1 MFARNPS
8 SPSRSQRAFTIVE
21 LLVTVAIIAVL
32 MGLLIGGL
40 RGAMGSARK
49 TRELNGLRGVHS
61 AWYQYST
68 SFEEHLLPGFLDTV
82 TQENWQVTTPNLSGQ
97 VLPRAMSQTYTWRL
111 APFVD
116 NPYSTFVGYM
126 EIEGADTSA
135 NAAIAVPWDGAEG
148 VPAWAES
155 IRDQPGSLVA
165 LQPGFGYN
173 AYYVGGWY
181 EQGNP
186 PRFSAGGSRVAIR
199 LGAITRTTEQVIF
212 AASTYRDPGRY
223 PVRGGADDQVPGAA
237 WIAPPQL
244 GTVAVWQPL
253 AMQDTGIL
261 QVGIAQ
267 AVPARRHNG
276 QVATIRADGS
286 TENSSVATLLDMR
299 LWTSAADR
307 ADYSHGD
314 N

>member
-1 MFARNPS
+1 MFARTPPLPRTS
-8 SPSRSQRAFTIVE
+8 LRAFTIVE

-49 TRELNGLRGVHS
+49 TRELNGLRGVHA

-68 SFEEHLLPGFLDTV
+68 SFEEHLLPGFVDTV
-82 TQENWQVTTPNLSGQ
+82 TQEKWQVTTPNLSGQ
-97 VLPRAMSQTYTWRL
+97 ALPRGMSQTYPWRL

-126 EIEGADTSA
+126 EYEGSDNSA
-135 NAAIAVPWDGAEG
+135 NTAIAVPWAGAEG
-148 VPAWAES
+148 VPAWADS

-186 PRFSAGGSRVAIR
+186 PRFSAGGGRVAIR
-199 LGAITRTTEQVIF
+199 LGAISRTTEQVIF
-212 AASTYRDPGRY
+212 AGSTYRDPGRY
-223 PVRGGADDQVPGAA
+223 PIRGGGDDQVAGAA
-237 WIAPPQL
+237 WISPPQL
-244 GTVAVWQPL
+244 GTAPVWQPL

-261 QVGIAQ
+261 QVAVAQ
-267 AVPARRHNG
+267 AVPARRYNG
-276 QVATIRADGS
+276 QVATVRADGS
-286 TENSSVATLLDMR
+286 TENSSVAALLDMR